1 MIFEDAKKLFEKYGL
16 NLDEEKYKKFCK
28 YEEMLV
34 ETNKV
39 MNLTAIT
46 ETNDVWI
53 KHFLDSVLIVEKV
66 GFTKNASVIDVG
78 CGAGFPSIPLAI
90 YRDDLK
96 ITMLDS
102 LNKRVGFLKDVISEL
117 SLDKCKAV
125 HSRAEDAG
133 KNKEYREKYDYAVAR
148 AVANM
153 NTLSEYCI
161 PFVKEDGLFVAMKG
175 PNEDINSA
183 SDAIVTLGGDFD
195 DKIEYDIEGNRR
207 VVYTIYKVSPTPSKY
222 PRNSKQMKNNPL

>member
-1 MIFEDAKKLFEKYGL
+1 MIDKTTLKAQAAALGIELDGTALDRFDKYA
-16 NLDEEKYKKFCK
+16 
-28 YEEMLV
+28 EMLV

-148 AVANM
+148 AVA
-153 NTLSEYCI
+153 I
-161 PFVKEDGLFVAMKG
+161 AVAIK
-175 PNEDINSA
+175 IN
-183 SDAIVTLGGDFD
+183 
-195 DKIEYDIEGNRR
+195 
-207 VVYTIYKVSPTPSKY
+207 PT
-222 PRNSKQMKNNPL
+222 